1 MLEYKELSE
10 VDLKLHL
17 LSGSPIRVGNLII
30 EPYTLREIK
39 DYGYIRFMETLQWGI
54 IQKDDFINAI
64 DDFDK
69 REILKSMS
77 HSLTNFDF
85 YTVVFPNIYLG
96 KLIDFMS
103 LVFKTDDIKLI
114 NQNMIAIDFEKYGII
129 VFDEKNQTH
138 YFNEEKFVEYD
149 EKDLKIVTKDN
160 FDEIVEVVKL
170 QNCLQE
176 VKKGDEYKFNPADEE
191 TRKLIEQME
200 KMRKK
205 VEEIKEKQNE
215 ENNEPVTIYEI
226 ISAVTAKSNNINK
239 FNVWDLT
246 LYQLYDEYK
255 RLQAI
260 DNYDFSIKAIM
271 AGAENVELKHWSSKL

>member
-17 LSGSPIRVGNLII
+17 LSGSSIRVGNLII

-85 YTVVFPNIYLG
+85 YTTVFPNIYLG

-129 VFDEKNQTH
+129 VFDEKNQKH
-138 YFNEEKFVEYD
+138 YFNEEKFAEYD

-176 VKKGDEYKFNPADEE
+176 VKKDDEYKFNPADEE

-200 KMRKK
+200 KMRKRI
-205 VEEIKEKQNE
+205 EEIKKKQNE

-246 LYQLYDEYK
+246 LYALYDEYR

-260 DNYDFSIKAIM
+260 DDYDFGIRAIM
-271 AGAENVELKHWSSKL
+271 AGAENVKLNHWSSKL